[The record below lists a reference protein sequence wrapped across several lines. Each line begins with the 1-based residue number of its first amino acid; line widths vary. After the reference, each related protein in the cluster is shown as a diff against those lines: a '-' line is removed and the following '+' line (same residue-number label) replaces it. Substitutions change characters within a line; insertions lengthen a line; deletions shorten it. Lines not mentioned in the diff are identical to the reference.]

1 MRVYRDISETKYDI
15 NTALTLGTFDGVH
28 LGHRQL
34 FSLLKQ
40 QAAKDNLRTFVIT
53 FDPHPRAVL
62 LPHNQLP
69 VLTTTDEK
77 LRLFEQAGIDAVLVI
92 KFTQE
97 FANVSSEDFLKDYLL
112 KSIGL
117 RSLVVGY
124 DFRFGRGRRGDAA
137 MLKDFA
143 QSEGFSFTSVP
154 EFKKDDVTVSSSL
167 IRGFL
172 TQGRADLAN
181 EYLGYRFSFC
191 GKVVEGN
198 KRGRTLGFPTANID
212 VSDKQKLIPGN
223 GVYAVKVE
231 GKNISRGGVM
241 NIGVRPTFNEE
252 PVVLAEVHLID
263 FDADIYGEQLCI
275 YPFVKIRDE
284 KKFTSVDEL
293 KLQIESDR
301 QTATQMLKNLSF

>member
-1 MRVYRDISETKYDI
+1 MRVYREITEAEYDI

-97 FANVSSEDFLKDYLL
+97 FANVSSEEFLKDYLL
-112 KSIGL
+112 KGIGL

-124 DFRFGRGRRGDAA
+124 DFRFGKGRRGDAA
-137 MLKDFA
+137 MLKEFA
-143 QSEGFSFTSVP
+143 GTEGFSFTLVP

-172 TQGRADLAN
+172 SQGRTELAN

-191 GKVVEGN
+191 GTVVEGN
-198 KRGRTLGFPTANID
+198 KRGRTLGFPTANIKGE
-212 VSDKQKLIPGN
+212 DKLKMIPGN
-223 GVYAVKVE
+223 GVYAVKVT

-241 NIGVRPTFNEE
+241 NIGVRPTFNDE
-252 PVVLAEVHLID
+252 PVVVPEVHLLD
-263 FDADIYGEQLCI
+263 FDDDIYGRQLCI
-275 YPFVKIRDE
+275 YPLVKIRDE
-284 KKFTSVDEL
+284 KKFNSVDEL
-293 KLQIESDR
+293 KLQIEADR
-301 QTATQMLKNLSF
+301 KTAETLLEKL